1 MACIVIPG
9 NVFCWFAVGL
19 KNGNGIMARKCGGN
33 CCKFGALFLGGVFC
47 AAVFG
52 AFCAG
57 AGVGVLRLFSLACCN
72 RNIGSRG

>member
-1 MACIVIPG
+1 
-9 NVFCWFAVGL
+9 
-19 KNGNGIMARKCGGN
+19 MARKCGGN

-57 AGVGVLRLFSLACCN
+57 VGVGALRLFSLACCN